1 MTSEHTPPEPGSLAQ
16 EAALLAAAVREWLG
30 AHGGPTDAAA
40 GGWESF
46 FTAESAANAGEP
58 AGAAS
63 AADDPGPAVGAF
75 HGPPWTVPPGATLC
89 TGCPLCRLLAT
100 VAGSRAEVM
109 THLLSA
115 AASLA
120 AAARAAWPPADGAFP
135 GPAASPAPP
144 RQPTQRTRPDHDRV
158 QRIDISE

>member
-1 MTSEHTPPEPGSLAQ
+1 MTGEQTPPEPGSLAQ

-30 AHGGPTDAAA
+30 AHGGPTGAAA
-40 GGWESF
+40 GGWESIF
-46 FTAESAANAGEP
+46 AAGSADEPPEP
-58 AGAAS
+58 AP
-63 AADDPGPAVGAF
+63 AADDAGPAAGAF
-75 HGPPWTVPPGATLC
+75 HGLPWTVPPGATLC

-135 GPAASPAPP
+135 GPAGSPAPP
-144 RQPTQRTRPDHDRV
+144 RQPTQRTRPARDRV

>member
-1 MTSEHTPPEPGSLAQ
+1 MTDEHVAPEPGSLAQ

-30 AHGGPTDAAA
+30 AHGGPDAPAAPTGWDPFTTGEAADETAAEAPPA
-40 GGWESF
+40 GG
-46 FTAESAANAGEP
+46 
-58 AGAAS
+58 
-63 AADDPGPAVGAF
+63 F

-100 VAGSRAEVM
+100 VAGSRGEVM
-109 THLLSA
+109 SHLLSA

-120 AAARAAWPPADGAFP
+120 AAARAAWPPADGAPP
-135 GPAASPAPP
+135 GPAASPDPP
-144 RQPTQRTRPDHDRV
+144 RQPTHRARSDRDRV